1 MPTKKRRYSIP
12 SDRQLPPLRLSSKS
26 RRTAYVDTTDSDDEN
41 THKSRS
47 IVRHGLRAR
56 RNCTRTEDSEGSY
69 LDDPEDE
76 DGDDDDY
83 ESDDLDPAT
92 EMDEAQ
98 TDEYSR
104 DVDEDVSPVVTI
116 IPLEKTRDDG
126 GIEYVDF
133 KIHPNSLLFLKD
145 FKVNNN
151 RAWLKA
157 HDGEFRRAYKDWETF
172 IERTTSSIMFIDDTI
187 PELPAKDV
195 MFRIYRDLR
204 FSPDGKPYKAHFS
217 AAWSRT
223 GRKGTYAHYYIHCEP
238 GMSFVAGGIF
248 APNAEQ
254 LRKLRASIDER
265 PRRWRRV
272 LNDDSLKL
280 TFLPQARKE
289 ATEEAALKAFALENK
304 ETALK
309 ARPKG
314 FIIDHRDIEL
324 LKLRKFTLSRKI
336 PDNIL
341 CTEDT
346 QERII
351 EILQPLFA
359 FISFL
364 NSVVMPDHDAS
375 SSSEDDG

>member
-1 MPTKKRRYSIP
+1 MTRAHEP
-12 SDRQLPPLRLSSKS
+12 SSAVRDALRPRQ
-26 RRTAYVDTTDSDDEN
+26 N
-41 THKSRS
+41 
-47 IVRHGLRAR
+47 
-56 RNCTRTEDSEGSY
+56 RNRPDDSEDPY
-69 LDDPEDE
+69 LDDLEE
-76 DGDDDDY
+76 DDDDDD
-83 ESDDLDPAT
+83 ESEHLEDAAEP
-92 EMDEAQ
+92 DEAK
-98 TDEYSR
+98 TDEFCN
-104 DVDEDVSPVVTI
+104 DADEDAPPVVTI
-116 IPLEKTRDDG
+116 IPLEKMRDDG
-126 GIEYVDF
+126 GIEYADF

-145 FKVNNN
+145 LKGNNN

-157 HDGEFRRAYKDWETF
+157 HDEEFRRAYKDWETF
-172 IERTTSSIMFIDDTI
+172 VERTTSSIMSIDDTI

-254 LRKLRASIDER
+254 LRRLRASIDER

-289 ATEEAALKAFALENK
+289 TTEEAALKAFAVENK

-314 FIIDHRDIEL
+314 FIMDHRDIEL

-341 CTEDT
+341 YAEDT
-346 QERII
+346 QERIV
-351 EILQPLFA
+351 EILQPLVA